1 MAVTALRRHFIGLA
15 MLCSSVLAGTPVWAE
30 EADIPRQGGTLHIAL
45 TNETDSWNPQKAV
58 QTASYQVFTQVY
70 GTLLRT
76 SPDGRDLGPGLAQ
89 SYSYDESKS
98 HLTFKLSPKATFSN
112 GTAVTSADVKFSYSL
127 WAGDSL
133 YAQYYS
139 SIKSVETPDPST
151 VVFIL
156 SAPDVTLLNILAS
169 ANAAIVP
176 KDFGGL
182 SAADFWQRPI
192 SAGPFVIDAESKGQT
207 ISLKRNPHYYEPGLP
222 YLDGIEYL
230 VVPDENQ
237 RLLQYQ
243 NGDIDIVNSVDVG
256 AAAQYGPDATVSA
269 LSATVNFL
277 LIQAGSGPLA
287 DVRLRKAATLAI
299 KHADLVAGGYSGQAQ
314 QAVSVIPQVVTGART
329 CGECDWGRTDLDEA
343 KRLVAEA
350 GYKGQPL
357 SLAAPSD
364 AGPELLA
371 AQAIKPMLEAAG
383 FSINIEAA
391 PSLVLADRLEKGD
404 FQMVVLNVS
413 SQANTP
419 SDMLGFIVSTGYLY
433 TRADTAKAVAA
444 LQAIQSA
451 DDRGKVEAASM
462 AFEADAYATH
472 STVPLAALNDIYA
485 VSARVRGFQAPV
497 FATYVADRL
506 WISQ

>member
-1 MAVTALRRHFIGLA
+1 MAVTALRRHFVCLV
-15 MLCSSVLAGTPVWAE
+15 MLCSSMLAGTQTWAQ
-30 EADIPRQGGTLHIAL
+30 EADTSKQGGTLHIAL

-76 SPDGRDLGPGLAQ
+76 SPDGRTLGPGLAET
-89 SYSYDESKS
+89 YSYDESKS
-98 HLTFKLSPKATFSN
+98 RLTFKLSPKAAFSN

-151 VVFIL
+151 VVFTL
-156 SAPDVTLLNILAS
+156 SAPDITLLNILAS
-169 ANAAIVP
+169 ASAAIVP

-182 SAADFWQRPI
+182 SAENFWQKPI
-192 SAGPFVIDAESKGQT
+192 SAGPFMIDAEAKGQT

-222 YLDGIEYL
+222 YLDRIEYL
-230 VVPDENQ
+230 IVPDENQ

-277 LIQAGSGPLA
+277 LMQAGNGPLA

-299 KHADLVAGGYSGQAQ
+299 NHTDLVAAGYSGQAQ
-314 QAVSVIPQVVTGART
+314 QAVSVIPQVVTGAKP
-329 CGECDWGRTDLDEA
+329 CGGCDWARTDIEEA

-350 GYKGQPL
+350 GYKDQPI
-357 SLAAPSD
+357 SIAAPSD

-371 AQAIKPMLEAAG
+371 AQAIKPMLEAVG
-383 FSINIEAA
+383 FSIKIEAA

-419 SDMLGFIVSTGYLY
+419 ADMLGFIVSTGYLY
-433 TRADTAKAVAA
+433 THVDPAKGAAA
-444 LQAIQSA
+444 LQAIQGA
-451 DDRGKVEAASM
+451 DGIGKVEAASM
-462 AFEADAYATH
+462 NFEADAYEKQT
-472 STVPLAALNDIYA
+472 TVPLAALNDVYA
-485 VSARVRGFQAPV
+485 VSKRVRGFQAPV